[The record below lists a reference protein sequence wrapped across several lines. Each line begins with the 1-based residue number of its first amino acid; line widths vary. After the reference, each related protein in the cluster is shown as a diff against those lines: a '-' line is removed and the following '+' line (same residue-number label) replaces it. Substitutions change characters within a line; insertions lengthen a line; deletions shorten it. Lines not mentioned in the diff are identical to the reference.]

1 MERSDKLLNGKVAFV
16 TGASRGI
23 GRSIAQVL
31 ADEGACIAVCSRSL
45 EGSRETAEMIRAR
58 GGEAYPFQAHVADAE
73 AVASLVNDIL
83 EQFGRID
90 ILVNN
95 AGITADNLLLRLKE
109 SDWDAVIDTN
119 LKGTFNCTK
128 AVARA
133 MIRQR
138 GGKIINI
145 SSVVGLTGNPGQA
158 NYCASKAGI
167 IGFTKAVA
175 RELASR
181 NITVNCVAPGYINTA
196 MTSSLPEKAR
206 EEILKLIPLGRLGE
220 PEDVAE
226 IVKFLASPAAD
237 YVTGEIIRAD
247 GGMAM

>member
-1 MERSDKLLNGKVAFV
+1 MERSDKLLNGKVAV
-16 TGASRGI
+16 ITGASRGI
-23 GRSIAQVL
+23 GRSIARVL
-31 ADEGACIAVCSRSL
+31 ADEGACIAACSRSL
-45 EGSRETAEMIRAR
+45 EGSRETTEMIRAR
-58 GGEAYPFQAHVADAE
+58 GGEAYPFQVNVADAE
-73 AVASLVNDIL
+73 SVASLVNDVL

-95 AGITADNLLLRLKE
+95 AGVTADNLLVRLKE
-109 SDWDAVIDTN
+109 SDWDTVIDTN

-128 AVARA
+128 AVART

-145 SSVVGLTGNPGQA
+145 ASIVGLTGNPGQA

-181 NITVNCVAPGYINTA
+181 NITVNCVAPGYINTT
-196 MTSSLPEKAR
+196 MTSALPEKAR
-206 EEILKLIPLGRLGE
+206 AEILKLIPLGRLGE

-226 IVKFLASPAAD
+226 VVKFLASPAAD

-247 GGMAM
+247 GGLAM